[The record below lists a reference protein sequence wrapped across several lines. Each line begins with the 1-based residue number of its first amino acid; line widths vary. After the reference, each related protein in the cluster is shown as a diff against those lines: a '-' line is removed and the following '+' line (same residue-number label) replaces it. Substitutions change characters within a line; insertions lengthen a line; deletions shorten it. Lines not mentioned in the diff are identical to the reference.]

1 MTSLERYADVLEKLP
16 PDAREAVERKLA
28 QGWDIWMVKVG
39 ETIELARGAA
49 SFPNWGR
56 SEDFWVV
63 AGSPTV
69 EFRVAIEGIALMGG
83 GCFKCY
89 SITFNNVGDAV
100 AYEEKTSVNSEFR
113 RTRRLYVCV
122 RK

>member
-39 ETIELARGAA
+39 ETIELVREAEA
-49 SFPNWGR
+49 SSNGGQGK
-56 SEDFWVV
+56 DFWVV

-69 EFRVAIEGIALMGG
+69 EFRGAVHWQALMGG
-83 GCFKCY
+83 GYFECY

-100 AYEEKTSVNSEFR
+100 AYEVRTSVSSEFR

>member
-16 PDAREAVERKLA
+16 PDAREAVERMLA

-39 ETIELARGAA
+39 ETIELAKGASA
-49 SFPNWGR
+49 SSNVGW

-69 EFRVAIEGIALMGG
+69 EFRGGIHWQAFEGG
-83 GCFKCY
+83 GNFKYY

-100 AYEEKTSVNSEFR
+100 AYKVQTSRSSEFR
-113 RTRRLYVCV
+113 CTRRLYVCV
-122 RK
+122 QD